1 MNESWTAEPGELEL
15 VEHNCDSSVNNW
27 EVKSKYRF
35 AKNGFLLGEV
45 ILSEYLYQNY
55 RDGSCKISEKD
66 FVNPHPWKGREE
78 MFIHG
83 RDTRPATSALRILAP
98 L

>member
-1 MNESWTAEPGELEL
+1 MNESWTAEPGELEIL
-15 VEHNCDSSVNNW
+15 EPNCSNSVNDW
-27 EVKSKYRF
+27 GIKSKYRF
-35 AKNGFLLGEV
+35 VKNGFLLGEV
-45 ILSEYLYQNY
+45 ILSEYLYMHY
-55 RDGSCKISEKD
+55 WGGGCKISEKD

-83 RDTRPATSALRILAP
+83 RDTRPATSALKILAP